1 MTPAAALFA
10 FFMTSAAAVSITVA
24 TATTITSAIA
34 TAVTS
39 TVSVAMMLVHLL
51 KEVLYF
57 LFACFTVLNDVTTEQ
72 KVLACKRMVEVNGN
86 LVLRHF

>member
-10 FFMTSAAAVSITVA
+10 FFMTSAAAVAVTVA
-24 TATTITSAIA
+24 TATTIA

-39 TVSVAMMLVHLL
+39 TVSAAMMLVHLL

-57 LFACFTVLNDVTTEQ
+57 LFACFTVLNDMTTEQ
-72 KVLACKRMVEVNGN
+72 KVLACKRVVEVNGN
-86 LVLRHF
+86 LVFRHF